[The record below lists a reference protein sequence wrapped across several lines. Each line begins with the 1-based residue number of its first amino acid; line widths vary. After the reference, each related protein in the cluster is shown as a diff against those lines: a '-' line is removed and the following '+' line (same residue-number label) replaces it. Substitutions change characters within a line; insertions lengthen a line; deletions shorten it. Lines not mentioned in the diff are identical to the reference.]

1 MSTPAHQTDTMTAPN
16 ALTFGDIRLS
26 FGGLVALDGV
36 SGAIRPNEVTAI
48 IGPNGAGKTTLLNVV
63 TGFLPPDEGWLHLG
77 DLDITGRP
85 PHDVALLGIG
95 RTFQDM
101 RLFAGLTVFDNV
113 MASFSSQTGENPMR
127 LFFRWRQV
135 NTEERV
141 FREKADYY
149 LDFVGLAHK
158 RDVVAS
164 DLSYGQQK
172 RLALARVLANDARIL
187 MLDEPAAGLDPEA
200 VVEIGGLLRS
210 MVDDLGKT
218 VCLIEH
224 NLDMVREH
232 AQWIIGMGRGRIMIE
247 GDADTVFSDQAMIA
261 SYITGG

>member
-1 MSTPAHQTDTMTAPN
+1 MSTPAPQTDTVIDPN
-16 ALTFGDIRLS
+16 ALTFGDLRLS

-48 IGPNGAGKTTLLNVV
+48 IGPNGAGKTTLLNVI
-63 TGFLPPDEGWLHLG
+63 TGFLPPDEGWLRYG

-113 MASFSSQTGENPMR
+113 MASFPHQTGEDPWR
-127 LFFRWRQV
+127 LFTRWRQV
-135 NTEERV
+135 TREERA
-141 FREKADYY
+141 FEERAAYY
-149 LDFVGLAHK
+149 LEYVGLAHK
-158 RDVVAS
+158 RNVVAS

-172 RLALARVLANDARIL
+172 RLALARALANDATIL

-200 VVEIGGLLRS
+200 VVEMGGLLRS

-224 NLDMVREH
+224 NLDMVRQH
-232 AQWIIGMGRGRIMIE
+232 ARWIIGMGRGRIMTE
-247 GDADTVFSDQAMIA
+247 GDADSVFSDQQMIA